1 MGQEGTRRR
10 HGLVEQLATDHHEDL
25 IRYISR
31 RVRSIADAREIAQE
45 AYVRLLRLDRTDL
58 IREPRAY
65 LYRVAT
71 HVLYEFELKS
81 RNDRLGLVRWK
92 SDEASGIAEIHTR
105 AVDQLAL
112 KERMDA
118 ALAELTPKCRAVL
131 ILHRRDGMTYQE
143 ISERIG
149 ISVSM
154 VKKYLIQGLRHC
166 RQALSDCR

>member
-1 MGQEGTRRR
+1 MGQEGIRGQR
-10 HGLVEQLATDHHEDL
+10 LVEQPATDHHVDL
-25 IRYISR
+25 IRYIAR

-71 HVLYEFELKS
+71 HLLYEFELKS
-81 RNDRLGLVRWK
+81 RSDRMGRVRWT
-92 SDEASGIAEIHTR
+92 SDKESV
-105 AVDQLAL
+105 AVDLRLTQALDELAL
-112 KERMDA
+112 KERMEA
-118 ALAELTPKCRAVL
+118 TLADLTPKCRAVL
-131 ILHRRDGMTYQE
+131 ILHRRDGLTYRE

-149 ISVSM
+149 ISTSM
-154 VKKYLIQGLRHC
+154 VKKYLVRGLRHC